1 MQSRPRPVLVL
12 NPATDGA
19 FHTRTRE
26 LAEGSRTPAELQEA
40 LHVHYPEAVVRSRD
54 LAGEDE
60 TWYVYRDGRWVPS
73 T

>member
-1 MQSRPRPVLVL
+1 MHSRPRPVLVL
-12 NPATDGA
+12 NPATDGPFEA
-19 FHTRTRE
+19 RARE
-26 LAEGSRTPAELQEA
+26 LATGNRTPGELQEA
-40 LHVHYPEAVVRSRD
+40 LRADYPQAVVRSRD

>member
-1 MQSRPRPVLVL
+1 MQSRPRPVLVV
-12 NPATDGA
+12 NPATDVPFDA
-19 FHTRTRE
+19 QARE
-26 LAEGSRTPAELQEA
+26 LAAASRTPAELQEA
-40 LHVHYPEAVVRSRD
+40 LRAHYPEAVVRSRD

>member
-1 MQSRPRPVLVL
+1 MQSRPRPVLVV
-12 NPATDGA
+12 NPATDGPFEA
-19 FHTRTRE
+19 RARE

-40 LHVHYPEAVVRSRD
+40 LRAHYPEAVVRSRD

>member
-1 MQSRPRPVLVL
+1 MHSRPRPVLVV
-12 NPATDGA
+12 NPATDGPFDA
-19 FHTRTRE
+19 QTRE
-26 LAEGSRTPAELQEA
+26 LALASRTPAELQAA
-40 LHVHYPEAVVRSRD
+40 LRAEYPEAVVRSRD